1 MAQLTV
7 DLKGYYENMIKGQW
21 SFIDAFNEQPHN
33 TFDNGGSFIDLS
45 FYDKKYEIIKITE
58 ENKSEIIKN
67 PHIMVFKDNCI
78 NYLKNPEKIM
88 KTLSEKVKHKG
99 VGNFNLGEIGSIF
112 NLGISCTYITPETS
126 FKIEENF
133 YGFPELSYLTES
145 DALDVLKL
153 LELPKPITGT
163 LKIFYLTPNKIIDI
177 EDLKKVAKK
186 TSLSINVNKKKLPSY
201 VFNYTLLYKYKDYHY
216 KDAETV
222 YGIWNHSHKVI
233 NFYMKVE
240 TFGLG
245 GNHKYFLQMKTDIG
259 KFPTQPSIVAKEH
272 TNYFY
277 DKKYMYQ
284 TIKDNADLCLT
295 FKTSLYPFG
304 EAKTKPKFVN
314 EQGMIHLFQHEKGW
328 LVLHDQNECE
338 KFAEY
343 TIPYYGR
350 KSKVNGVWRGLESI
364 SHFEIL
370 KTNHKNEILEEM
382 GFFPIKS
389 KGKNLYECHQFR
401 NISRIIFEKQ
411 LFHFANCR
419 GKDGGGDKWDNI
431 TVDENNV
438 WRDSKNDIM
447 EEKNSHQ
454 IKAHERQ
461 FVARDDVIDALE
473 YLEEKM
479 NEYGVASP
487 ETLVLSENIQ
497 KAFYSNTLGIK
508 SEDIDC
514 MWGESPREFIKKVR
528 YWYLKKYQKNNK
540 AKGGTEIKRIEL
552 LERSKE
558 MS

>member
-1 MAQLTV
+1 MTQLTV

-21 SFIDAFNEQPHN
+21 AFIDAFNEQPHN

-67 PHIMVFKDNCI
+67 PHIMVFKDNCM

-112 NLGISCTYITPETS
+112 NLGVSCTYITPNDS

-133 YGFPELSYLTES
+133 HGFPELSYFEES
-145 DALDVLKL
+145 VALEILKKLKL
-153 LELPKPITGT
+153 PRPLIGT

-177 EDLKKVAKK
+177 DDLKKVAKK
-186 TSLSINVNKKKLPSY
+186 TSLSINVNKEKLPSY
-201 VFNYTLLYKYKDYHY
+201 VFNYMRLSKDYHY

-240 TFGLG
+240 TLGLG

-447 EEKNSHQ
+447 EEKTKSYQ
-454 IKAHERQ
+454 VQGHERQ
-461 FVARDDVIDALE
+461 LVKRDDVIDALE
-473 YLEEKM
+473 YLEDKM
-479 NEYGVASP
+479 NEYGITSLEA
-487 ETLVLSENIQ
+487 LILSENIQ

-514 MWGESPREFIKKVR
+514 MFNDPPCEFIKKVR
-528 YWYLKKYQKNNK
+528 YWYLKKYQKNSK
-540 AKGGTEIKRIEL
+540 AKGGTEIKRIES
-552 LERSKE
+552 LERSRE